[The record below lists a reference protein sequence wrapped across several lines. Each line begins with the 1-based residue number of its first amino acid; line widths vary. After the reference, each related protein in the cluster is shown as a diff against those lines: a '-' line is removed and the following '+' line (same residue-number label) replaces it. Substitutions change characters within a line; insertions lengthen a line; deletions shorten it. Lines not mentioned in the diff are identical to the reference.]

1 MPRAA
6 SVTTKIEGLLPLK
19 NRLST
24 IQKKG
29 PETVHEVLV
38 KKAKLV
44 LRNAKVLVPIRYGDL
59 KRSARLDIYTSP
71 SSTSHVVE
79 VSFGKNPFVPYALV
93 VHDRVI
99 DGRTG
104 KIIRHKGQTQAH
116 YLSDPFDAEIENV
129 QRDLYAAMMNLL
141 SIIK

>member
-1 MPRAA
+1 MKMTGFIPLEK
-6 SVTTKIEGLLPLK
+6 SMKKIQNQAPV
-19 NRLST
+19 
-24 IQKKG
+24 IM
-29 PETVHEVLV
+29 HEVLV

-44 LRNAKVLVPIRYGDL
+44 FRNAKVLVPIRYGDL
-59 KRSARLDIYTSP
+59 KRSGRIDIFTNP
-71 SSTSHVVE
+71 NATTQIVE

-129 QRDLYAAMMNLL
+129 ARDLYAEVMKLL
-141 SIIK
+141 SKI

>member
-1 MPRAA
+1 MARA
-6 SVTTKIEGLLPLK
+6 SSFHVTMQGLSPLERHMK
-19 NRLST
+19 T
-24 IQKKG
+24 IHKQG
-29 PETVHEVLV
+29 TVILQEVLV

-44 LRNAKVLVPIRYGDL
+44 LRNAKVLVPVRYGDL
-59 KRSARLDIYTSP
+59 KRSGRIDIFTNSN
-71 SSTSHVVE
+71 SVSQIVE

-104 KIIRHKGQTQAH
+104 KIIQHRGQTQAH

-129 QRDLYAAMMNLL
+129 ARDLYDRMMKLL
-141 SIIK
+141 SII